1 MTPYYDPALINSV
14 TQSARTMIASFDVNS
29 LYGHVIS
36 DVFLD
41 DLFDI
46 PFTKAH
52 YQHFVRLY
60 NRKKYHNAEDIT
72 AAGYT
77 SVKTKWTWG
86 DTIPDETVWCEQ
98 NLKKGS
104 FIVHSR
110 EYYFAYESDATLF
123 KMRWL

>member
-1 MTPYYDPALINSV
+1 MTPYYDPTLVNSM
-14 TQSARTMIASFDVNS
+14 TQTARTLLVSLDVNS
-29 LYGHVIS
+29 LYGNVLSNI
-36 DVFLD
+36 FID

-46 PFTKAH
+46 PFTKTH

-60 NRKKYHNAEDIT
+60 NRKKYHSAEDIT

-77 SVKTKWTWG
+77 SVKTKWTW
-86 DTIPDETVWCEQ
+86 DILPDETLWCEQ

-104 FIVHSR
+104 FIIYSNR
-110 EYYFAYESDATLF
+110 YYFAYESDATLF